1 MSLIIRLKKGEALDP
16 RRALAVKQHDGPA
29 WIIGMAML
37 SAANAAILAQHEGDL
52 HLPELCSLTD
62 AAAQVLARHS
72 GALHFDSLE
81 QVSDDGLRALI
92 PHPDLWI
99 PEDINERISRLCRT
113 EKELLG
119 NLGNEEA
126 DSEEEDGYD
135 DDEEDDSGDF
145 SRSSDEWYDESNE
158 DAYDEVGEGIDAEE
172 DEACISA
179 SDGNDFARG
188 SGGTTR
194 QRTVM
199 DDLLGPLGRL
209 VGLEDIK
216 RTIRSVVALARV
228 AQQRRRAGLSV
239 AAASY
244 HMAFVGPPGTG
255 KTTVARI
262 AASILR
268 DAGVLSQGHLVETD
282 GQGMVAKYLGQTGHR
297 VREIVERSLGGVLF
311 IDEAY
316 SLMPREGSAGAFASE
331 AISTLVPLL
340 ETHREDLV
348 VILAGYEEEMNEL
361 FRANPGLRSRFA
373 HHLVFP
379 PMGMGQ
385 LQAVYERLAA
395 EHGYVMSTRFKEGVR
410 YAIDRD
416 RRIRGQRFANAR
428 AVRTLF
434 EATLR
439 MQAERLAGL
448 SAPSVTDLQALL
460 LEDLP
465 ERVN

>member
-228 AQQRRRAGLSV
+228 AQQRRRATTWHSLALQEPERRLS
-239 AAASY
+239 
-244 HMAFVGPPGTG
+244 
-255 KTTVARI
+255 
-262 AASILR
+262 
-268 DAGVLSQGHLVETD
+268 
-282 GQGMVAKYLGQTGHR
+282 
-297 VREIVERSLGGVLF
+297 
-311 IDEAY
+311 
-316 SLMPREGSAGAFASE
+316 
-331 AISTLVPLL
+331 
-340 ETHREDLV
+340 
-348 VILAGYEEEMNEL
+348 
-361 FRANPGLRSRFA
+361 PGLRPRSSATPACLARDIWWRLMA
-373 HHLVFP
+373 KGWWLST
-379 PMGMGQ
+379 
-385 LQAVYERLAA
+385 LAKQAIEFVRSLSEVSAA
-395 EHGYVMSTRFKEGVR
+395 FCLLT
-410 YAIDRD
+410 
-416 RRIRGQRFANAR
+416 RRIRSCHGRAAR
-428 AVRTLF
+428 VHLPPRRYLRLF
-434 EATLR
+434 RCLKPIEKT
-439 MQAERLAGL
+439 
-448 SAPSVTDLQALL
+448 SS
-460 LEDLP
+460 
-465 ERVN
+465 